1 MRQKERDGSQP
12 SLPIILFASQAEI
25 MIILFSKK
33 SNTNFKEK
41 MQKIQIQFKE
51 RIQIYLN
58 TVNFGHLECP
68 HCHSHDLIRWGSYE
82 RNVIFFSY
90 VGNSLESKILK
101 IHRVR
106 CKSCGKTHALLP
118 FGIIPYK
125 QFTDEVI
132 SKILEELTND
142 TLENISIKYQI
153 DPLLIKKWCYQ
164 YNKFHR
170 SKVNTLTNYHN
181 SKMAL
186 IRFLNNF
193 ANKLNYINHY
203 NLSFMQIKLGCLGLC
218 SS

>member
-1 MRQKERDGSQP
+1 
-12 SLPIILFASQAEI
+12 
-25 MIILFSKK
+25 MIILYFKK
-33 SNTNFKEK
+33 SNTNFKK
-41 MQKIQIQFKE
+41 Q
-51 RIQIYLN
+51 IQIYLN

-68 HCHSHDLIRWGSYE
+68 NCHSHDLIRWGSYE
-82 RNVIFFSY
+82 RNVIFFS
-90 VGNSLESKILK
+90 NFNKSLESNILK

-132 SKILEELTND
+132 SKILYELTNN
-142 TLENISIKYQI
+142 TLENISNKYQI
-153 DPLLIKKWCYQ
+153 DYSLIKKWCYQ
-164 YNKFHR
+164 YNKFHK

-181 SKMAL
+181 SKMSL
-186 IRFLNNF
+186 IKFLNDF
-193 ANKLNYINHY
+193 SNKLNYINHY